1 MWHFAAASMWDRADE
16 QQQYPGCLPADMHE
30 AHEYTRRR
38 EKQEKAAAKE
48 RERQEKER
56 EKQEKE
62 REKQEKAAERE
73 RAKQQKE
80 AEKLKEKAEKEVSP
94 ACSHIEAMNAAASL
108 CYAQRDYQHRSSGPA
123 FTLHC
128 INTQRI
134 LGEYYLRCAGKGHGL
149 QDREGASKVSCLHVG
164 TPLVLCSLHFCAQIE
179 LHHGLTACSYSLRQH
194 L

>member
-1 MWHFAAASMWDRADE
+1 MGHFAAASMRGRADE
-16 QQQYPGCLPADMHE
+16 QQQYPGCLPADMLE
-30 AHEYTRRR
+30 ADGYTGRR

-56 EKQEKE
+56 EKQEK
-62 REKQEKAAERE
+62 AAERE
-73 RAKQQKE
+73 RTKQQKE
-80 AEKLKEKAEKEVSP
+80 AEKLKEKAEREVSP
-94 ACSHIEAMNAAASL
+94 ACSHIEALNAAASL
-108 CYAQRDYQHRSSGPA
+108 CDARRDYQNRSSGPA

-128 INTQRI
+128 INTQQI
-134 LGEYYLRCAGKGHGL
+134 PGEYYLRCAGKGHGL